1 MQCELRKGSYTVF
14 VPPFTAQWGQNLPGF
29 AVCCKLWLA
38 LKLDIMHRSWAPY
51 VLSPTLSETALMP
64 CNPAHQGP
72 PLSEVLR
79 RIELH
84 RVYDV
89 HEVAA
94 ALDAIAARWTL
105 DSANP
110 AVMGNGNQHRAA
122 QPAAPDNNRPGL
134 IIVDSVS
141 AAIAPVYGR
150 PLHGNEGV
158 SMLLTHD
165 RDMAPVA
172 CAQTAPVAVPQTR

>member
-1 MQCELRKGSYTVF
+1 MT
-14 VPPFTAQWGQNLPGF
+14 
-29 AVCCKLWLA
+29 
-38 LKLDIMHRSWAPY
+38 
-51 VLSPTLSETALMP
+51 
-64 CNPAHQGP
+64 CNPGQQGP

-94 ALDAIAARWTL
+94 ALDAVAARWTL
-105 DSANP
+105 DPANP
-110 AVMGNGNQHRAA
+110 AAAAGHADRTRTA
-122 QPAAPDNNRPGL
+122 QPAAPGVADSRPGL
-134 IIVDSVS
+134 VIVDSVS

-158 SMLLTHD
+158 KCVGDTLCRPGAGGVRKDSTGGYAVEVPFALLD
-165 RDMAPVA
+165 YIGQRSA
-172 CAQTAPVAVPQTR
+172 CNTQTIAARHRE